1 MPVLISV
8 PRPEP
13 ATSPSQPTPPPLLAL
28 PLSFRTFFFLC
39 SDKEARRRRVMS
51 SSTSASRQSWTQY
64 GPLPLTRCPD
74 CPRMEPLKRLTCVRE
89 ENGNRGREF
98 VKCLSKPQPGQV
110 LKKCGHFEWLDDYV
124 ERLKLEASTPTEEL
138 NFGGR
143 LAVEQAPN
151 LADRADPMMR
161 NAELNCEL
169 KKMGKQLKH
178 LIDLMQQANMMAG
191 AFYCCVIAMGLFYLM
206 FIYR

>member
-8 PRPEP
+8 PRPEL
-13 ATSPSQPTPPPLLAL
+13 ATSPSQRPPPSIACF
-28 PLSFRTFFFLC
+28 PTFFFLC
-39 SDKEARRRRVMS
+39 SGNEARRRRVMS

-110 LKKCGHFEWLDDYV
+110 RSVLLTNPMVSSLPISFFFPRIRAADLGGGSRIHAPPVNCFSG
-124 ERLKLEASTPTEEL
+124 SEE
-138 NFGGR
+138 
-143 LAVEQAPN
+143 
-151 LADRADPMMR
+151 MW
-161 NAELNCEL
+161 
-169 KKMGKQLKH
+169 
-178 LIDLMQQANMMAG
+178 
-191 AFYCCVIAMGLFYLM
+191 AF
-206 FIYR
+206 

>member
-8 PRPEP
+8 
-13 ATSPSQPTPPPLLAL
+13 LAL
-28 PLSFRTFFFLC
+28 PLSFPTFFFLR
-39 SDKEARRRRVMS
+39 SGNEARRRRVMS
-51 SSTSASRQSWTQY
+51 SSTSASRQSWTRY

-89 ENGNRGREF
+89 GNGNRGREF

-124 ERLKLEASTPTEEL
+124 ERLKLEGSPRPQEL

-151 LADRADPMMR
+151 LAADRADLMMHS
-161 NAELNCEL
+161 AELKCEL
-169 KKMGKQLKH
+169 KKIGKQLKH
-178 LIDLMQQANMMAG
+178 LIDLKQQANMMAG
-191 AFYCCVIAMGLFYLM
+191 ALYGCVIAMGLFYLM
-206 FIYR
+206 FINR